1 MPRNDGKPKN
11 GEHMGRKTST
21 IPKASVA
28 RILMNA
34 GAKRVSADGA
44 EAFAD
49 VLTGIAARISS
60 KAAQIAKHTGR
71 KTVHE
76 GDVKLAVK

>member
-1 MPRNDGKPKN
+1 MVFSLFIFIGDF
-11 GEHMGRKTST
+11 MGRKTST

-28 RILMNA
+28 RILMKA
-34 GAKRVSADGA
+34 GAKRVSAGGVD
-44 EAFAD
+44 AFAD
-49 VLTGIAARISS
+49 VLTDIAVKISS

-76 GDVKLAVK
+76 GDVKLAAK